1 TAERWLGWGSVWPK
15 AKMLPSW
22 LQLDVTTLWSSYV
35 PHTWTYWLQANS
47 MTLLQIFLVVV
58 ALVLI
63 IVYLHK
69 KFGVKELKAD
79 VEKIM
84 GLTKGPRFRK
94 RDKMLFYTKRM
105 LRHVNTL
112 AAQSVTTASSGGKG
126 RVKKRQ
132 MVLRLAKKIMFPR
145 RELPQLQVKEPSQ
158 AFLEEDLTEHRDDAK
173 LPPDVLYLI
182 RSIRIFGF
190 LEKPLFVD
198 LYKHIESYNIMQGE
212 MLFDIGDSDDSIYT
226 IYSGCISVYIKEGDD
241 DLMFKEARAGDSIAS
256 FLSGL
261 VVLTN
266 KESIFKTVA
275 ARATEDSKVLRLRY
289 REFSDLLKK
298 HPDSMVRLVQVVMI
312 RLQRVNFMALHEYLG
327 LTTQMM
333 KNRPERSKSFIN
345 TAKGSPVKL
354 SAQRKTS
361 TLIPQSMPHTPVHS
375 LQAPESSAQEI
386 TTVDLPGNVPEQAV
400 QTVTEPVSIMRKTS
414 NIVHRIATGYVTR
427 LADSSSAGQTT
438 EPASQ
443 SLPNEAKASNL
454 SSLNAKVRR
463 ASVVAN
469 VTDSGLRTA
478 EPTEEE
484 CTVQAARAF
493 ARILNLRGDEQ
504 IKDKLTIRDYKP
516 GENITKQN
524 DPEHVNQLYYIVW
537 GTVEVRQKASYKS
550 SDPDEMYLAHA
561 GDTVGIFETLTSEI
575 PFVTRVARNRVR
587 VASVPSSTIYSL
599 LAHHPD
605 AVLHLAANLI
615 ERLSPFVR
623 QIDFAMD
630 WIQVDGGRTV
640 YRQNDVSDAMH
651 IVLSG
656 RLRSVATAADGKRHL
671 VGEYGRGDL
680 VGLVEVLTEAPRT
693 STMMAVRDSELA
705 KLPIGLLNVIKI
717 KHPVVVTRLIQL
729 LGQRILGSMR
739 RETVS
744 PTQDVVPIR
753 KSQSNFSTIALL
765 PVTDDVP
772 LHAFSLELNYSIQG
786 LSLRL
791 TSDYVKKEL
800 GPNALDKSNEYRL
813 CSWLGQLEDRHK
825 VLLYQC
831 DKDFTSWTQRC
842 IRQADCILIVALAEN
857 GPQLGQ
863 LEQQAESIAK
873 RTQKEFVL
881 LHREGGPNPS
891 NTVDWLNI
899 RSWCSSHHH
908 LRCPKRVFGKRNKLQ
923 DVYRK
928 LEGVP
933 CNTHSD
939 FARLARF
946 LTGTSIGLVLG
957 GGGARGCSHVGMIK
971 AITEAGIPIDMVGGV
986 SIGAFMSALWA
997 QEMDITPF
1005 TQKAREWAYRTVS
1018 PWQQL
1023 FDITYPITAWFTG
1036 HAFNSGIHATF
1047 GDKQIED
1054 LWLPYFTVTTDIS
1067 DSCPRVHRHGS
1078 LWRYI
1083 RASMSLAG
1091 ILPPLC
1097 DPIDGHLLLDGGYVN
1112 NLPADEMFRQMGA
1125 ENIIAIDV
1133 GSQDDTDLTSY
1144 GDTLSGWWL
1153 LWKRTMPNFGE
1164 PVKIPNSAEIQS
1176 RLAYVS
1182 CVRQL
1187 EEVKSSDYCMYV
1199 RPPIDRYKTLQFG
1212 LFNEI
1217 MEVGYQHGK
1226 TLFAG
1231 MKAVKED
1238 RKMKF
1243 LISGGTRHDLTPE
1256 EIPLKP
1262 TTFTDLASIVCRIKK
1277 PIKGVEN
1284 VEEDDMQSD
1293 NFVDDTDFSQEE
1305 M

>member
-1 TAERWLGWGSVWPK
+1 MAGVGDNSTTPSIHNNCASERETTAVRWLGSWSGVWPR
-15 AKMLPSW
+15 AMMLPSW
-22 LQLDVTTLWSSYV
+22 LKPNVSTLWGPYV
-35 PHTWTYWLQANS
+35 PHTWTYWLEANS
-47 MTLLQIFLVVV
+47 MTFLQIFLVVV

-63 IVYLHK
+63 IVYLHN

-84 GLTKGPRFRK
+84 GLNKGPRFRK

-112 AAQSVTTASSGGKG
+112 AAQSVNTTSTGGKG

-145 RELPQLQVKEPSQ
+145 RDIPQLTVKEPSQ
-158 AFLEEDLTEHRDDAK
+158 AFLEEDLTEHREDAK

-226 IYSGCISVYIKEGDD
+226 VYSGCISVYIKEGGD

-266 KESIFKTVA
+266 KESTFKSVA

-289 REFSDLLKK
+289 KEFSDLLKK

-312 RLQRVNFMALHEYLG
+312 RLQRVNFVALHEYLG

-345 TAKGSPVKL
+345 PAKSSPAKVPV
-354 SAQRKTS
+354 SRKTPG
-361 TLIPQSMPHTPVHS
+361 LLPQSLPHTPIHGPPPGS
-375 LQAPESSAQEI
+375 LPAAPAVPADGWPTE
-386 TTVDLPGNVPEQAV
+386 VPEENVTTPAPP
-400 QTVTEPVSIMRKTS
+400 TVESEPVSVMRKTS
-414 NIVHRIATGYVTR
+414 NIVHRIATG
-427 LADSSSAGQTT
+427 
-438 EPASQ
+438 
-443 SLPNEAKASNL
+443 
-454 SSLNAKVRR
+454 RR
-463 ASVVAN
+463 ASVVGN
-469 VTDSGLRTA
+469 VNENTMRA
-478 EPTEEE
+478 PEPSEEE
-484 CTVQAARAF
+484 CLAQATRAF
-493 ARILNLRGDEQ
+493 ARILNLSTEDQ
-504 IKDKLTIRDYKP
+504 LKDKLTIRDYKP

-524 DPEHVNQLYYIVW
+524 DLEHINHLYYIIW
-537 GTVEVRQKASYKS
+537 GTVEVRQKASHKS
-550 SDPDEMYLAHA
+550 SDPDEMYFAHA

-575 PFVTRVARNRVR
+575 PFVTRVARTRVR
-587 VASVPSSTIYSL
+587 VASAPSSTIYSL
-599 LAHHPD
+599 LVNNPD

-615 ERLSPFVR
+615 EKLSSFVR

-630 WIQVDGGRTV
+630 WIQVDSGRTV
-640 YRQNDVSDAMH
+640 YRQNDTSDAMY

-656 RLRSVATAADGKRHL
+656 RLRSVTTAADGKRHL

-705 KLPIGLLNVIKI
+705 KLPVGLLNVIKI

-739 RETVS
+739 RESVS

-772 LHAFSLELNYSIQG
+772 LHAFAMELNYSIQG

-831 DKDFTSWTQRC
+831 DRDFTSWTQRC
-842 IRQADCILIVALAEN
+842 IRQADCILIVALAES
-857 GPQLGQ
+857 GPQVGQ
-863 LEQQAESIAK
+863 LEQQAETIAK
-873 RTQKEFVL
+873 RTQKELVL
-881 LHREGGPNPS
+881 LHREGGPSPS
-891 NTVDWLNI
+891 NTVEWLNI

-908 LRCPKRVFGKRNKLQ
+908 LRCPKRIFSKRSKLL

-986 SIGAFMSALWA
+986 SIGAFMGALWA
-997 QEMDITPF
+997 QEMDMTPF
-1005 TQKAREWAYRTVS
+1005 TQKARDWAYRTVS
-1018 PWQQL
+1018 PWQQI

-1036 HAFNSGIHATF
+1036 YAFNSGIHATF

-1054 LWLPYFTVTTDIS
+1054 LWLPYFTVTTDITS
-1067 DSCPRVHRHGS
+1067 SYPRVHKHGS
-1078 LWRYI
+1078 LWRYV

-1112 NLPADEMFRQMGA
+1112 NLPADEMYRQMGA
-1125 ENIIAIDV
+1125 ETIIAVDV
-1133 GSQDDTDLTSY
+1133 GSQDETDLTNY

-1153 LWKRTMPNFGE
+1153 LWKRTVPNFGE

-1187 EEVKSSDYCMYV
+1187 EEVKTSDYCMYV
-1199 RPPIDRYKTLQFG
+1199 RPPIDKYKTLQFG

-1217 MEVGYQHGK
+1217 MEVGYQHGR

-1231 MKAVKED
+1231 MKAVQHD

-1243 LISGGTRHDLTPE
+1243 FVTGGVSSEDIPKQA
-1256 EIPLKP
+1256 PLKP
-1262 TTFTDLASIVCRIKK
+1262 TTFTDLASIVCRVKK
-1277 PIKGVEN
+1277 PVKETF
-1284 VEEDDMQSD
+1284 EEDDLHSD

-1305 M
+1305 I